1 MKDEQQ
7 WLLPGLAG
15 KTAVVTGGASGIGKQ
30 ICLTLGRMGM
40 NIGIIDINVDKGRET
55 LNEFENASLSTTFCQ
70 GDVTNEELMERCF
83 ARIYSL
89 FGGLDTL
96 VNNAGTSRNIPIQ
109 KLELT
114 DWNAVLNV
122 NLKGAFICSK
132 TAIPYMMKQ
141 KKGSII
147 MISSG
152 SALTGSG
159 GSACYAAS
167 KGGLNSLVRALSR
180 ELAPKGIRV
189 NGVAPRSI
197 EGDLLNKVYTA
208 EQLKKMQE
216 RIPLGR
222 MGTYQDVANVVSF
235 LASELSAFLTGE
247 TILLDGGR
255 TFGA

>member
-7 WLLPGLAG
+7 WLLPGLDK
-15 KTAVVTGGASGIGKQ
+15 KTAVVTGGAGGIGKQ
-30 ICLTLGRMGM
+30 ICLTLARMGM
-40 NIGIIDINVDKGRET
+40 NIGIIDINADKGRDT
-55 LNEFENASLSTTFCQ
+55 LNEFEKASLSAALCQ
-70 GDVTNEELMERCF
+70 GDVTNKESMERCF
-83 ARIYSL
+83 EQIYSH
-89 FGGLDTL
+89 FGSLDTL
-96 VNNAGTSRNIPIQ
+96 VNNAGTSRNIPF
-109 KLELT
+109 KELELE
-114 DWNAVLNV
+114 DWNAVISV
-122 NLKGAFICSK
+122 NLTGAFICSK
-132 TAIPYMMKQ
+132 TVIPYMMKQ
-141 KKGSII
+141 NKGSII

-167 KGGLNSLVRALSR
+167 KGGMSSLVRALSR

-197 EGDLLNKVYTA
+197 ESDLLKKVYTNK
-208 EQLKKMQE
+208 QLKNMEGK
-216 RIPLGR
+216 IPIGR
-222 MGTYQDVANVVSF
+222 MGRYEDVAYVVAF

>member
-1 MKDEQQ
+1 MKDERQ

-30 ICLTLGRMGM
+30 ICRTLGRMEM
-40 NIGIIDINVDKGRET
+40 NIGIIDIDDDKGQKT
-55 LNEFENASLSTTFCQ
+55 LDEFVASSLSAVFCS
-70 GDVTNEELMERCF
+70 GDVTDEESMERCF
-83 ARIYSL
+83 ARIHSR
-89 FGGLDTL
+89 FGGIDTL
-96 VNNAGTSRNIPIQ
+96 VNNAGTSRNIPFEH
-109 KLELT
+109 LELT
-114 DWNAVLNV
+114 DWNAVLSV

-132 TAIPYMMKQ
+132 TAVPYMMKQ

-197 EGDLLNKVYTA
+197 EGELLNKVYTA
-208 EQLKKMQE
+208 EQLKRMQKK
-216 RIPLGR
+216 IPIGR
-222 MGTYQDVANVVSF
+222 MGTYEDVANVVSF
-235 LASELSAFLTGE
+235 LASDLSAFLTGE

>member
-7 WLLPGLAG
+7 WFLPGLVK
-15 KTAVVTGGASGIGKQ
+15 KTAVVTGGAGSIGKQ
-30 ICLTLGRMGM
+30 ISLTLARMGM
-40 NIGIIDINVDKGRET
+40 NIGIIDIHPDKGRDT
-55 LNEFENASLSTTFCQ
+55 LNEFEKASLSAIFCQ
-70 GDVTNEELMERCF
+70 GDVTNKESVERCF
-83 ARIYSL
+83 EQIYSR
-89 FGGLDTL
+89 FGSLDTL
-96 VNNAGTSRNIPIQ
+96 INNAGTSRNIPFEE
-109 KLELT
+109 LELE
-114 DWNAVLNV
+114 DWHAVISV
-122 NLKGAFICSK
+122 NLTGAFICSK
-132 TAIPYMMKQ
+132 AALPYMMRQ
-141 KKGSII
+141 NNSSII

-197 EGDLLNKVYTA
+197 ESDLLKKVYTA
-208 EQLKKMQE
+208 EQIGKMKE
-216 RIPLGR
+216 KIPLGR
-222 MGTYQDVANVVSF
+222 MGTYTDVAYVVAF
-235 LASELSAFLTGE
+235 LASDLSAFLTGE